1 MIKYVI
7 TNNFQVLY
15 NTKKEAEEAFK
26 KEISKLEPLQR
37 AIFKFFY
44 NVAPYHV

>member
-15 NTKKEAEEAFK
+15 NTKEEAEEAFK

-37 AIFKFFY
+37 AAFKFLY
-44 NVAPYHV
+44 NVAPYYI